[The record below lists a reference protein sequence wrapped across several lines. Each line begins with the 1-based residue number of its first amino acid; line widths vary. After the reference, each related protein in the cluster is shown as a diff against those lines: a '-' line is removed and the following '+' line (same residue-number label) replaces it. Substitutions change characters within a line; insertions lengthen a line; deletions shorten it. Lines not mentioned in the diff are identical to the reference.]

1 LFMTRLSACLVATAL
16 LCAPSLASAEVK
28 STQRTSEGDIY
39 EFLDDLVDSDVNAP
53 HGGTIRVHPK
63 PYRTTLIRPR
73 TSFVYEM
80 FKSVENI

>member
-1 LFMTRLSACLVATAL
+1 MTRLSACLVATAL
-16 LCAPSLASAEVK
+16 LCAPSLARAEVK
-28 STQRTSEGDIY
+28 STQRTSEGDVY

-53 HGGTIRVHPK
+53 RGDSIRVRTK

-80 FKSVENI
+80 FKSVEDI

>member
-1 LFMTRLSACLVATAL
+1 MTRLCACLFATAV

-28 STQRTSEGDIY
+28 STQRTNDGNIY
-39 EFLDDLVDSDVNAP
+39 EFLDDLVDSDVIGP
-53 HGGTIRVHPK
+53 RGESIRVRVK

-80 FKSVENI
+80 FKSVENL